1 MAQIT
6 IENLSFFYPKAKE
19 PAIQNVSM
27 KIHRGE
33 FVVLCGKSGCGKSTL
48 LRNIK
53 PAICPFGKKEG
64 MVLWNGETI
73 EEVDEKLQAQK
84 IGFVMQSPE
93 HQLVTDKVWHELA
106 LGMEN
111 LGYPQH
117 EIQVRV
123 AEISEYFGIT
133 DWYEQKV
140 DLLSGGQK
148 QLLNLAATMVL
159 NPEILILDEPTA
171 QLDPIAAEHF
181 LDTLKKINDDFGITI
196 ILSEH
201 RLNYVLPMADCAIIM
216 DQGKV
221 VHQGPVS
228 EVLMKNLDSEFMK
241 LMPYPAQIYYDVTK
255 DRSGLMPISIKQGRE
270 WMESK
275 SRRGTVGAVNRE
287 EKKQS
292 MISCKNIWFRYT
304 RDGRDILRD
313 LSIEMKQGEIFAILG
328 GNGTGKT
335 TTLSVLS
342 GLYRPYR
349 GKVRIDGKVTYLP
362 QDVQTLFCRDTVE
375 KELEDVPEDLVKLL
389 ELQKLRSHHP
399 YDLSGGQQQK
409 LGLAKVLATSPDILL
424 LDEPTKGIDG
434 IYKEQLG
441 KILVELKKQ
450 GKTIILVSH
459 DIDFCGEYADRCGLF
474 SRGNIV
480 SAGPVRS
487 FFAGNSFYTTTINK
501 MAGKVLVGAVKKE
514 DVLCFLTEDNTISSP
529 L

>member
-6 IENLSFFYPKAKE
+6 IENLSFSYPKAKNA
-19 PAIQNVSM
+19 AISKVSL
-27 KIHRGE
+27 KIGQGT

-64 MVLWNGETI
+64 QVFWNGEKI
-73 EEVDEKLQAQK
+73 EAVDEKLQARK

-106 LGMEN
+106 FGMEN

-117 EIQVRV
+117 EIQMRV

-181 LDTLKKINDDFGITI
+181 LDTLKKINEDFGITI

-201 RLNYVLPMADCAIIM
+201 RLNYVLPMADQAIIM
-216 DQGKV
+216 EQGQV
-221 VHQGPVS
+221 IHQGAVS
-228 EVLMKNLDSEFMK
+228 EVLMKNLDNEFMK
-241 LMPYPAQIYYDVTK
+241 LMPYPAQIYYEATK
-255 DRSGLMPISIKQGRE
+255 DGKGPMPISVRQGRE
-270 WMESK
+270 WMEAGK
-275 SRRGTVGAVNRE
+275 RAGVVE
-287 EKKQS
+287 EASLEETKQS
-292 MISCKNIWFRYT
+292 VVSCKNVWFRYE
-304 RDGRDILRD
+304 REGRDILRG
-313 LSIEMKQGEIFAILG
+313 LTTQINGGEIFAILG

-349 GKVRIDGKVTYLP
+349 GKIQITGNVTYLP

-375 KELEDVPEDLVKLL
+375 KELEGVPEELVKFM
-389 ELQKLRSHHP
+389 ELQEYLKHHP

-409 LGLAKVLATSPDILL
+409 LGLAKVLATDPDILL

-441 KILVELKKQ
+441 KILVELKQQ
-450 GKTIILVSH
+450 GKTIIIVSH

-487 FFAGNSFYTTTINK
+487 FFAGNRFYTTTVNK
-501 MAGKVLVGAVKKE
+501 MAGKVLKGAVKKE